1 MDDLTD
7 KQRKVLDYVIAY
19 AKENGFSPTTREI
32 AWQFGSPN
40 TTVANNHL
48 KHLATKGYISRIPK
62 CVRAIKVLRLPD
74 EISPSPNLAE

>member
-1 MDDLTD
+1 MTDLTD
-7 KQRKVLDYVIAY
+7 RQRRCLDYIVSYTA
-19 AKENGFSPTTREI
+19 ENGYCPTTREI

-62 CVRAIKVLRLPD
+62 CARAIKVLKQP
-74 EISPSPNLAE
+74 

>member
-1 MDDLTD
+1 MTDLTE

-19 AKENGFSPTTREI
+19 NQENGFSPTTREI

-48 KHLATKGYISRIPK
+48 KHLATKGYITRIPK
-62 CVRAIKVLRLPD
+62 CARAIKVLKQP
-74 EISPSPNLAE
+74 